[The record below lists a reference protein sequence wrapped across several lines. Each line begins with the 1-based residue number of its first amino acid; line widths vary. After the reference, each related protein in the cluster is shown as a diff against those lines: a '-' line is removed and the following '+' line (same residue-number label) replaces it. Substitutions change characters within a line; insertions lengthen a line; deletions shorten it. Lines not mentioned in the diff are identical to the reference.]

1 VATTRNLRD
10 DIFSITGQA
19 TVTNP
24 GNITRTAT
32 ILEALQKKYLCPFI
46 DKGRVKFQGP
56 NHFAVLD
63 YGNGDCDRF
72 ATISIDGRVP
82 RIITLR

>member
-1 VATTRNLRD
+1 LRD
-10 DIFSITGQA
+10 YIFSITVNA

-24 GNITRTAT
+24 AGINRTST
-32 ILEALQKKYLCPFI
+32 IIQALQKKYICPFI

-72 ATISIDGRVP
+72 ATMSIDGRAP